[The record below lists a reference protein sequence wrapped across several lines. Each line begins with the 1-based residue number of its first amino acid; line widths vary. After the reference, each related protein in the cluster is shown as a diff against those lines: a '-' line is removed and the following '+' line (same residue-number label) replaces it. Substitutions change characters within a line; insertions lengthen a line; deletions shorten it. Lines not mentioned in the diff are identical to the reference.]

1 MKLGEAIKELRKAK
15 GLKQKDL
22 AFKIGVS
29 ANAICKI
36 EKGEA
41 MPQKETLNKIVTAL
55 EIPESYLLFFAL
67 ESTDIPQEKRVV
79 FDQLHETLKAILK
92 S

>member
-22 AFKIGVS
+22 ALKTGVS
-29 ANAICKI
+29 ANAVCKI

-41 MPQKETLNKIVTAL
+41 MPQKETLNKILEVL

-67 ESTDIPQEKRVV
+67 ESTDIPLEKRQV
-79 FDQLHETLKAILK
+79 FDQLHETLKSILK
-92 S
+92 A